1 MPLCSATTRSGGP
14 CRNNATADMSTC
26 HVHSPPRPGRLYV
39 LSNTQLSG
47 VKIGMTTGRA
57 ADRARALSGTG
68 VPIPFVVEHETEPFD
83 GCAAAEKHVFMNLA
97 THRVAANREFFD
109 VTVETATAAV
119 KSAVVAAAAAPAL
132 PLPPPPPPAE
142 FGDRGRAVTVSV
154 PADVTE
160 ITIKFVKLGASA
172 ATTGNVACV

>member
-1 MPLCSATTRSGGP
+1 
-14 CRNNATADMSTC
+14 MSTC

-39 LSNTQLSG
+39 LSNPQFSG

-68 VPIPFVVEHETEPFD
+68 VAIPFVVEHETEPFD
-83 GCAAAEKHVFMNLA
+83 GCAAAEKRVFTNLA
-97 THRVAANREFFD
+97 THRVAANREFFE

-119 KSAVVAAAAAPAL
+119 KSAVAAAAPAL
-132 PLPPPPPPAE
+132 PSTPDE
-142 FGDRGRAVTVSV
+142 FVDRGRAVTVSV

-160 ITIKFVKLGASA
+160 ITIKFVKLGVAA
-172 ATTGNVACV
+172 APAVATATTKNASCV